1 MWRERCEDAKPN
13 LIRGCQS
20 PRWRCRLDM
29 KMDNEQSQVLIPPGQ
44 VGVDEPVC
52 RPAHLRGTV
61 SERPRR
67 SPLQLLAR
75 LLLITAIAIL
85 AVCFFPRSEPQP
97 KNGTRAPSDNPLQV
111 GVVPVAK
118 GDMPVVLNQLGTVTP
133 LTTVTVKTQ
142 LSGYLM
148 QVAFHEGQMANEGD
162 FLAQIDPR
170 PYEVALE
177 QARAQLAKDQA
188 LLRNALL
195 DLQRYNTLVA
205 ENSIARQTRDTQEA
219 LVGQYQATVKADQAQ
234 VDAQK
239 LNLTYCRIISPV
251 TGRVGLRQVDPGNYV
266 QVSDP
271 NGIVVITQVNP
282 ISVIFTTPEDNLPQ
296 VISRLRGGATLDVI
310 AYDRTGANE
319 LARGT
324 LDTVDNQIDTTTG
337 TVKLRAIF
345 DNKEETLFPNQFVN
359 IKLIVNTI
367 READILPNSA
377 IQRGA
382 PGTFVYVVKPDR
394 TVAVQKVTLGP
405 TDGQRVAI
413 MSGLQPGDSVVVDG
427 TDRLR
432 DGAKVTVASAGG
444 TLQGVRHTLAAA
456 GSSTPPHIK
465 TEPVAAISQQS
476 VRPAVEARAT
486 IPAAPLRPAS
496 LNDQPEAAAAPAS
509 RSVLGEKICTCP
521 AAAAATISEPLEPRP
536 TPPKQVVA
544 LAQPPL
550 SAAEVSGLV
559 KRGDYFVATGDITSA
574 RLFYER
580 AIEAGNRGAA
590 VRMGITF
597 DPVFLDKVGIRPTV
611 GDQREARAWY
621 QFAQ

>member
-1 MWRERCEDAKPN
+1 
-13 LIRGCQS
+13 
-20 PRWRCRLDM
+20 
-29 KMDNEQSQVLIPPGQ
+29 MDNEQSQVLIPPGQ
-44 VGVDEPVC
+44 VGVDEHIR
-52 RPAHLRGTV
+52 RPAHPRGTV
-61 SERPRR
+61 SERLWR
-67 SPLQLLAR
+67 SPLQLLSR
-75 LLLITAIAIL
+75 LSLIAAIATAAI
-85 AVCFFPRSEPQP
+85 CSFPRSEPHP
-97 KNGTRAPSDNPLQV
+97 KSGSRAPSGAALQV

-142 LSGYLM
+142 ISGYLM
-148 QVAFHEGQMANEGD
+148 QVAFHEGQRVNKGD

-188 LLRNALL
+188 LLKNALL

-205 ENSIARQTRDTQEA
+205 QNSLAKQIRDTQEA

-239 LNLTYCRIISPV
+239 LNLTYCRIITPV
-251 TGRVGLRQVDPGNYV
+251 TGRVGLRLVDPGNYV
-266 QVSDP
+266 QMSDP
-271 NGIVVITQVNP
+271 NGIVVITQLKP
-282 ISVIFTTPEDNLPQ
+282 ISVMFTTPEDNLPE
-296 VISRLRGGATLDVI
+296 VMKRLRAGATLDVI
-310 AYDRTGANE
+310 AYDRSGTNE
-319 LARGT
+319 IARGR
-324 LDTVDNQIDTTTG
+324 LDTVDNQIDPTTG

-345 DNKEETLFPNQFVN
+345 DNEEENLFPNQFVN

-382 PGTFVYVVKPDR
+382 PGTFVYVVKPNR

-444 TLQGVRHTLAAA
+444 TLHGVRHTLAAA

>member
-1 MWRERCEDAKPN
+1 
-13 LIRGCQS
+13 
-20 PRWRCRLDM
+20 M

-52 RPAHLRGTV
+52 RPAHPRGTV

-97 KNGTRAPSDNPLQV
+97 KNATRAPSDNPLQV

-296 VISRLRGGATLDVI
+296 VIRRLRGGATLDVI

-394 TVAVQKVTLGP
+394 TVAVQKVTIGP

-432 DGAKVTVASAGG
+432 DGAKVTVASADGS
-444 TLQGVRHTLAAA
+444 LPGVRHTLAAA
-456 GSSTPPHIK
+456 GSSTPPYIK
-465 TEPVAAISQQS
+465 TEAVAAISQQS
-476 VRPAVEARAT
+476 VRPAAEARAT

-544 LAQPPL
+544 LVQPPL

-611 GDQREARAWY
+611 GNQREARAWY

>member
-1 MWRERCEDAKPN
+1 MGHERCEDAKPN
-13 LIRGCQS
+13 LNRAASHPGG
-20 PRWRCRLDM
+20 RRRFKM
-29 KMDNEQSQVLIPPGQ
+29 KMDIEDSQVFIPPGQ
-44 VGVDEPVC
+44 VGVDEPVR
-52 RPAHLRGTV
+52 RPAYPRGTV
-61 SERPRR
+61 SQRPRR

-75 LLLITAIAIL
+75 LLMITAIAIL
-85 AVCFFPRSEPQP
+85 AVCFFPRSEPQQETV
-97 KNGTRAPSDNPLQV
+97 TRAPSDNPLQV

-133 LTTVTVKTQ
+133 VTTVTVKTQ

-188 LLRNALL
+188 LLRNAVL

-205 ENSIARQTRDTQEA
+205 ENSIARQTRNTQEA

-271 NGIVVITQVNP
+271 NGIVVITQMKP
-282 ISVIFTTPEDNLPQ
+282 ISVIFTMPEDNLPQ
-296 VISRLRGGATLDVI
+296 VMRRLRGGATLDVI

-382 PGTFVYVVKPDR
+382 PGTFLYVVKPDR

-432 DGAKVTVASAGG
+432 DGAKVTVASVDG

-456 GSSTPPHIK
+456 GSSTSPRIK
-465 TEPVAAISQQS
+465 TEPIVAISQQS
-476 VRPAVEARAT
+476 LRPAAEARAT
-486 IPAAPLRPAS
+486 IPAAPLRPVS
-496 LNDQPEAAAAPAS
+496 LNDRPETAAAPAS

-521 AAAAATISEPLEPRP
+521 AAAAATISEPVEPQP
-536 TPPKQVVA
+536 TPPNQVVA

-580 AIEAGNRGAA
+580 AIEAGNRSAA
-590 VRMGITF
+590 VRMAITF

-611 GDQREARAWY
+611 GNQREARAWY